1 MISFPFPKSKRLLN
15 RKDFVN
21 LNRSGERYRTKHFTI
36 IINENGLKIN
46 RLGITVSKKTGNAV
60 KRNRV
65 KRLVR
70 ESFRLHQ
77 NAFPAGHD
85 IVFVAN
91 KGIEGLMF
99 SDLKE
104 ELSETNMVKP
114 FLKMV

>member
-1 MISFPFPKSKRLLN
+1 MN

-21 LNRSGERYRTKHFTI
+21 LNRLGERYRTKHFTI
-36 IINENGLKIN
+36 IIRENGLKIT

-60 KRNRV
+60 KRNKV

-70 ESFRLHQ
+70 EYFRLNQ
-77 NAFPAGHD
+77 NTLPSGHD

-104 ELSETNMVKP
+104 ELSEINMVKE
-114 FLKMV
+114 FL